1 MCIYK
6 VSAKSRALRAH
17 VPTCRS
23 CSRAN
28 VPCVLTCSRA
38 NVSCVLTCSRA
49 NVPCLLM
56 SSRANVPCVLSWLR
70 ANVPSVPTCS
80 LTVTLYNKNKLSI
93 TCFTQIFG
101 TFSFGIFPVK

>member
-17 VPTCRS
+17 VPTYLACLRAHVPTCLA

-28 VPCVLTCSRA
+28 VPCVL
-38 NVSCVLTCSRA
+38 
-49 NVPCLLM
+49 M
-56 SSRANVPCVLSWLR
+56 SSHANVPCVLSWLR
-70 ANVPSVPTCS
+70 ANVSSVPTCS
-80 LTVTLYNKNKLSI
+80 STVTSNNKNKFSI